1 MAGGA
6 VSIECSHHPREQ
18 FFDAVDGMVGESG
31 EHVAEVALWIEAVEF
46 GGAGQAIEHGGAFT
60 ALIRTGE
67 EVILASESDGTQS
80 SFRSGMPT
88 SGLCRALSPPMY
100 SERELAA
107 LIVAEA
113 A

>member
-67 EVILASESDGTQS
+67 EVILASESDGTQGP
-80 SFRSGMPT
+80 FGGVVVCVLKRCTAFPGENP
-88 SGLCRALSPPMY
+88 GRPALVPAGST
-100 SERELAA
+100 
-107 LIVAEA
+107 
-113 A
+113 